1 MVHNQ
6 EWFQKR
12 AGHNGTRVK
21 LPNYIKTQM
30 NLVFYCQRGQKFV
43 NLQYNTLVC
52 WADGTN
58 YLSIKRLMFQ
68 LFFFIPKI
76 LQNSLQK
83 PFQFIFS
90 FFYKITKMKIK
101 SFECL
106 KSKPATHFFQ
116 TIKISFGPSDSC
128 PLRRSTKGPSV
139 LY

>member
-58 YLSIKRLMFQ
+58 NLSTKRLMFQ
-68 LFFFIPKI
+68 LLFLIHKI

-83 PFQFIFS
+83 PFQFF
-90 FFYKITKMKIK
+90 FFYKNTEMKIK
-101 SFECL
+101 SFVGQSL
-106 KSKPATHFFQ
+106 
-116 TIKISFGPSDSC
+116 
-128 PLRRSTKGPSV
+128 
-139 LY
+139 